1 MSALTITVPQNYGS
15 VPSSPPLPSPS
26 TLSLSPP
33 PPTPLSILPPKT
45 SLTPYNP
52 LSYVLLSATM
62 SSCVS
67 YWLAMQVG
75 RYRRIAKVPYPNA
88 YATAQEMKDDRN
100 KYLFNC
106 AQRSH
111 MSFLE
116 HQPQLLLHLLISGL
130 KYPTF
135 SAAMGLLWCLG
146 RIHYAIG
153 YVDPQAKDGE
163 GRRRARYVTLP
174 QLALLGGSLVSAVG
188 LTGLGGVVGGWVEG
202 LVGK

>member
-1 MSALTITVPQNYGS
+1 MSALTITVPQDYG
-15 VPSSPPLPSPS
+15 
-26 TLSLSPP
+26 
-33 PPTPLSILPPKT
+33 
-45 SLTPYNP
+45 
-52 LSYVLLSATM
+52 YVLLSATM

-75 RYRRIAKVPYPNA
+75 RYRRVAKIPYPNA
-88 YATAQEMKDDRN
+88 YATAQEMKEDRN

-116 HQPQLLLHLLISGL
+116 HQPQFLLHLLISGL
-130 KYPTF
+130 KYPLF
-135 SAAMGLLWCLG
+135 SASMGVLWCIG
-146 RIHYAIG
+146 RIHYTIG

-163 GRRRARYVTLP
+163 GRRRARYVTVP
-174 QLALLGGSLVSAVG
+174 QLALLGASLVSAVG

-202 LVGK
+202 VVGK